1 MPKIKKEF
9 DQTKYQNEYK
19 KKTYDRMELLVPKGE
34 KAVIKEK
41 AAAVGTSVNEF
52 VYSAVKEKNGSN
64 GSSNRNRRVTRKKAR
79 EHNMGLFSNLFSK
92 KNTAAVQPQPVQM
105 PEEKKPRYIIKN
117 QRFILDNVKDHM
129 EDIMDLVD
137 ENEDYKM
144 KDRDFIDEKQEN
156 EKVFQYEINEKAT
169 ITTISCEGGAEQ
181 LQVFVRNT
189 HIGDI
194 KKGGISRVKNL
205 LKKGNI
211 ENIWVEVSGGKYKM
225 IKEWD
230 DEYTVLDTET
240 PFSITIEITY
250 KEEITE

>member
-1 MPKIKKEF
+1 
-9 DQTKYQNEYK
+9 
-19 KKTYDRMELLVPKGE
+19 
-34 KAVIKEK
+34 
-41 AAAVGTSVNEF
+41 
-52 VYSAVKEKNGSN
+52 
-64 GSSNRNRRVTRKKAR
+64 
-79 EHNMGLFSNLFSK
+79 MGLFSNLFSK
-92 KNTAAVQPQPVQM
+92 KNTVAVQPQPVQM

>member
-1 MPKIKKEF
+1 
-9 DQTKYQNEYK
+9 
-19 KKTYDRMELLVPKGE
+19 
-34 KAVIKEK
+34 
-41 AAAVGTSVNEF
+41 
-52 VYSAVKEKNGSN
+52 
-64 GSSNRNRRVTRKKAR
+64 
-79 EHNMGLFSNLFSK
+79 MGLFSNLFSK

-169 ITTISCEGGAEQ
+169 ITTIYCEGGAEQ

>member
-1 MPKIKKEF
+1 
-9 DQTKYQNEYK
+9 
-19 KKTYDRMELLVPKGE
+19 
-34 KAVIKEK
+34 
-41 AAAVGTSVNEF
+41 
-52 VYSAVKEKNGSN
+52 
-64 GSSNRNRRVTRKKAR
+64 
-79 EHNMGLFSNLFSK
+79 MGLFSNLFSK
-92 KNTAAVQPQPVQM
+92 KNTAAVQPQAVQM

-169 ITTISCEGGAEQ
+169 ITTISCEGGGAEQ

>member
-1 MPKIKKEF
+1 
-9 DQTKYQNEYK
+9 
-19 KKTYDRMELLVPKGE
+19 
-34 KAVIKEK
+34 
-41 AAAVGTSVNEF
+41 
-52 VYSAVKEKNGSN
+52 
-64 GSSNRNRRVTRKKAR
+64 
-79 EHNMGLFSNLFSK
+79 MGLFSNLFSK

-169 ITTISCEGGAEQ
+169 ITTISCEGGEQ

-211 ENIWVEVSGGKYKM
+211 ENIWSEVSGGNYKHLRYDAGKDVYYYDELE
-225 IKEWD
+225 KE
-230 DEYTVLDTET
+230 
-240 PFSITIEITY
+240 FSITIEITY

>member
-1 MPKIKKEF
+1 
-9 DQTKYQNEYK
+9 
-19 KKTYDRMELLVPKGE
+19 
-34 KAVIKEK
+34 
-41 AAAVGTSVNEF
+41 
-52 VYSAVKEKNGSN
+52 
-64 GSSNRNRRVTRKKAR
+64 
-79 EHNMGLFSNLFSK
+79 MGLFSNLFSK
-92 KNTAAVQPQPVQM
+92 KKTAGVQPQPVQM

-169 ITTISCEGGAEQ
+169 ITTISCEGGGAEQ

>member
-1 MPKIKKEF
+1 
-9 DQTKYQNEYK
+9 
-19 KKTYDRMELLVPKGE
+19 
-34 KAVIKEK
+34 
-41 AAAVGTSVNEF
+41 
-52 VYSAVKEKNGSN
+52 
-64 GSSNRNRRVTRKKAR
+64 
-79 EHNMGLFSNLFSK
+79 MGLFSNLFSK
-92 KNTAAVQPQPVQM
+92 KDTAAVQLHPVQM

-169 ITTISCEGGAEQ
+169 ITTISCEGGGAEQ

-230 DEYTVLDTET
+230 NEYTVLDTET

>member
-1 MPKIKKEF
+1 
-9 DQTKYQNEYK
+9 
-19 KKTYDRMELLVPKGE
+19 
-34 KAVIKEK
+34 
-41 AAAVGTSVNEF
+41 
-52 VYSAVKEKNGSN
+52 
-64 GSSNRNRRVTRKKAR
+64 
-79 EHNMGLFSNLFSK
+79 MGLFSNLFSK
-92 KNTAAVQPQPVQM
+92 KDTAAVQLQPVQM

-169 ITTISCEGGAEQ
+169 ITTISCEGGGAEQ

-230 DEYTVLDTET
+230 NEYTVLDTET

>member
-1 MPKIKKEF
+1 
-9 DQTKYQNEYK
+9 
-19 KKTYDRMELLVPKGE
+19 
-34 KAVIKEK
+34 
-41 AAAVGTSVNEF
+41 
-52 VYSAVKEKNGSN
+52 
-64 GSSNRNRRVTRKKAR
+64 
-79 EHNMGLFSNLFSK
+79 MGLFGNLFSK
-92 KNTAAVQPQPVQM
+92 KTTAAVQPKPVQM
-105 PEEKKPRYIIKN
+105 PEEKKPRYIIKS

-169 ITTISCEGGAEQ
+169 INTISCEGGAEK

-211 ENIWVEVSGGKYKM
+211 EDIWAEVSGGKYKM

>member
-1 MPKIKKEF
+1 
-9 DQTKYQNEYK
+9 
-19 KKTYDRMELLVPKGE
+19 
-34 KAVIKEK
+34 
-41 AAAVGTSVNEF
+41 
-52 VYSAVKEKNGSN
+52 
-64 GSSNRNRRVTRKKAR
+64 
-79 EHNMGLFSNLFSK
+79 MGLFSNLFSK

-117 QRFILDNVKDHM
+117 QRFILD
-129 EDIMDLVD
+129 
-137 ENEDYKM
+137 KM